1 MDEDEYNPT
10 IGLALGAG
18 GARGLAHL
26 GVLKLLKEEGIDID
40 LVAGTSMGS
49 IIGGLYAAG
58 IPIRYMEKIATE
70 IEWDDLSDI
79 TFPRTGL
86 IKGDKILK
94 FIEVLTQKKDFDQLD
109 IPFAA
114 IACDIEK
121 GEHVVL
127 DEGPVAPAIRASIAI
142 PGIFVPYRHNDRVFV
157 DGGVL
162 DRVPVST
169 VRKMGADLI
178 IAVDIR
184 VNEVN
189 NQINNIF
196 DVLFN
201 TFDIMQ
207 YEFQKLKEL
216 GADITINPSLTDIH
230 TFDLENTGKCINE
243 GYIAAKKHIDDIR
256 KILRRVSDEKT

>member
-1 MDEDEYNPT
+1 MGEYNPT
-10 IGLALGAG
+10 VGLALGAG
-18 GARGLAHL
+18 GARGLAHV
-26 GVLKLLKEEGIDID
+26 GVLKVLEEENINID
-40 LVAGTSMGS
+40 LIAGTSMGS
-49 IIGGLYAAG
+49 IVGGFYAAG
-58 IPIRYMEKIATE
+58 IPIKYMEKIALE
-70 IEWDDLSDI
+70 LDWDNLSDI

-94 FIEVLTQKKDFDQLD
+94 FIEILTQNKDFSELN
-109 IPFAA
+109 IPFSA

-127 DEGPVAPAIRASIAI
+127 DEGSVARAIRSSIAI
-142 PGIFVPYRHNDRVFV
+142 PGIFVPFKHKDRKLV
-157 DGGVL
+157 DGAVL

-169 VRKMGADLI
+169 VRQMGADII

-189 NQINNIF
+189 NKINNIF

-207 YEFQKLKEL
+207 YEFQRLKDL
-216 GADITINPSLTDIH
+216 GADITIKPNLEDID
-230 TFDLENTGKCINE
+230 TLDLKNTEKCVKE
-243 GYIAAKKHIDDIR
+243 GYKEAVKHIDDIR
-256 KILRRVSDEKT
+256 KIVKGSE

>member
-1 MDEDEYNPT
+1 MAEYNPT

-18 GARGLAHL
+18 GARGLAHI
-26 GVLKLLKEEGIDID
+26 GVLKVLKEEGIDID
-40 LVAGTSMGS
+40 VIAGTSMGS

-58 IPIRYMEKIATE
+58 IPVNYMEKIAEE

-94 FIEVLTQKKDFDQLD
+94 FIEILTQNKDFSELN
-109 IPFAA
+109 IPFSA

-121 GEHVVL
+121 GEHIVL
-127 DEGPVAPAIRASIAI
+127 NSGNVSKAIRASIAI
-142 PGIFVPYRHNDRVFV
+142 PGIFVPYEHQNKVLV

-169 VRKMGADLI
+169 VRKMGADVI

-189 NQINNIF
+189 NKINNIF

-207 YEFQKLKEL
+207 YEFQKLNDL
-216 GADITINPSLTDIH
+216 GADIQIRP
-230 TFDLENTGKCINE
+230 DLNDVDTLELKNSEKCIKE
-243 GYIAAKKHIDDIR
+243 GYNETLKHIDDIR
-256 KILRRVSDEKT
+256 NILRGESNEK